1 MAKILVVDDNPG
13 NRKLV
18 VTLLSHEGHR
28 TVEANDGADGLE
40 AARAENP
47 DLVISDI
54 LMPSMDGFEFVRR
67 LRADAKLHNVAVIFY
82 TAHYHETEARNLAA
96 ACRVSRVIVRSSG
109 AQGIVR
115 AVSEV
120 LAGDADVQAQLVDPG
135 FDREHLQLITNKL
148 AQKAN
153 QLNVQLASERV
164 PRVLFEKVC
173 RGARNLLGA
182 KYSVLAVAGSDS
194 SVIYASSGVDVSA
207 DP

>member
-1 MAKILVVDDNPG
+1 MATILVVDDNAS

-28 TVEANDGADGLE
+28 LIEAHDGVDGLE

-67 LRADAKLHNVAVIFY
+67 LRADPKLHGVSVIFF

-109 AQGIVR
+109 AAGIVR
-115 AVSEV
+115 AVGEV
-120 LAGDADVQAQLVDPG
+120 LAGNTDPQTQLVDAG

-153 QLNVQLASERV
+153 LLKVANARFAALTELNVQLASERV
-164 PRVLFEKVC
+164 PQVLFEKVC

-182 KYSVLAVAGSDS
+182 KYSVLAVSGSD
-194 SVIYASSGVDVSA
+194 A
-207 DP
+207 